1 MASQQAARVIKHGI
15 LALIVALAG
24 GFALIFSMIQG
35 ISLSPLPVFIDV
47 IIPGTPEGWR
57 ILHVGM
63 LMNGIMAVALG
74 LVLDRLSVTV
84 RGEVIAGWGII
95 LAVWGNFLFYL
106 FGMFAPNHGLTL
118 GDNAMGEGT
127 LAGAIAFFPALL
139 GAVSLI
145 SALVVMFR
153 AHFLRN

>member
-15 LALIVALAG
+15 LALIVALVG

-47 IIPGTPEGWR
+47 IIPGSPEGWR

-84 RGEVIAGWGII
+84 RGEAIAGWGII

-106 FGMFAPNHGLTL
+106 FGMFAPNHGVTM
-118 GDNAMGEGT
+118 GDNALGEGT

-153 AHFLRN
+153 AHFSRT